1 MKGMDAQYEEGP
13 YSGKSWPLFRNEEA
27 WALAVVG
34 YYPIDQ
40 HSQE

>member
-1 MKGMDAQYEEGP
+1 MHNSKKVPILGGHD
-13 YSGKSWPLFRNEEA
+13 KFFRNEEA
-27 WALAVVG
+27 PALAVGG